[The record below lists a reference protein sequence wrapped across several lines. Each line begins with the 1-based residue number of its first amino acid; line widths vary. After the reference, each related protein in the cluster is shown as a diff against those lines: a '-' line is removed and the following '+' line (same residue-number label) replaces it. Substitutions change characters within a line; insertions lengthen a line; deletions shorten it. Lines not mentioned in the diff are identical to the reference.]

1 MRRWAGI
8 VRGVVDR
15 AATVALVGA
24 NRLGCVQ
31 QFQRENCPL
40 ENAAC
45 NCAWSRERGTAQ
57 SLYLLV
63 LMV

>member
-15 AATVALVGA
+15 AATVALVSA

-31 QFQRENCPL
+31 QFQRTNCPL
-40 ENAAC
+40 VNAAC
-45 NCAWSRERGTAQ
+45 DCAWSWKRGTAQ

-63 LMV
+63 LMS